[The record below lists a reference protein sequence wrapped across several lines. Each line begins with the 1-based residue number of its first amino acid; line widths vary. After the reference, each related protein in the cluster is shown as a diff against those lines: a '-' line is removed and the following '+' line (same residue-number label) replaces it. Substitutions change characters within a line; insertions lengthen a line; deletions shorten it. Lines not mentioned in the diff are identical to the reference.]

1 MINRFQLHVSAGR
14 RRREENSEAESE
26 VQGVSKLPPLHWILI
41 TAVIIRHFSWGLWC
55 SILRCWTNF
64 MAWFLSRCGKQ
75 NGLTGASKIL
85 VYLEKAR
92 KERFR
97 ENDPNIFSFFFFY
110 LRFFQRLSFFRWS
123 FFSPVLICASVL
135 PVMDFLRPSL
145 PKSRHGTTVRKV
157 SEMCSAC
164 RKGALH
170 VWGTLKHKFNVVG
183 GTRRHPI
190 YVANLARLA
199 TYGKL
204 ILFLILDSFSWI
216 GYIRKRSPIQT

>member
-1 MINRFQLHVSAGR
+1 
-14 RRREENSEAESE
+14 
-26 VQGVSKLPPLHWILI
+26 
-41 TAVIIRHFSWGLWC
+41 
-55 SILRCWTNF
+55 

-92 KERFR
+92 KERVR
-97 ENDPNIFSFFFFY
+97 ENDPNIFSFLFFY

-123 FFSPVLICASVL
+123 FFSSVLICASVL
-135 PVMDFLRPSL
+135 PVMDFLGPSL
-145 PKSRHGTTVRKV
+145 PKSRYGTTIRKV

-199 TYGKL
+199 TYGTL
-204 ILFLILDSFSWI
+204 ILFIILESFPGLHTSGKGVQSRPSGRNERLAPRPSTRPSFSHSLQSGRTARWVTNKH
-216 GYIRKRSPIQT
+216 KRVPPSRTNEARSRCEAATTR